1 MAAPVVELPHLARTG
16 VRSKAA
22 GRTKL
27 AVHCDSWWGV
37 GLSEASDDEGMGD
50 HDLVGAEGPGHE

>member
-1 MAAPVVELPHLARTG
+1 METRRFDQPLSLPEG
-16 VRSKAA
+16 VTFLSQ
-22 GRTKL
+22 RTKL